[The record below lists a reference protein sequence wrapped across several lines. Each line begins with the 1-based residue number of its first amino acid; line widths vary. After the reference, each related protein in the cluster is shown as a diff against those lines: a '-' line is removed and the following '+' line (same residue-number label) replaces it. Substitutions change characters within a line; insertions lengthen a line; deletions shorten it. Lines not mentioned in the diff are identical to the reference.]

1 MQNFLE
7 KNFKKTHGY
16 HTLTII
22 LFIILGVFFL
32 STIPS
37 VRASWALATTVKP
50 ETFTELYFEN
60 QLNLPSIVKAN
71 QQYYFD
77 FTIHNLEN
85 QNMTYLYEVY
95 LQTGDVKLPIDRSI
109 VTIKNNQYKTVPEE
123 FSLNVPFIKSEIV
136 VNLINK
142 NQQIDFWFENIRPS
156 VTKVIAKKKI
166 KTIITYKIPSPTPT
180 IFFLRPTVPVASA
193 SAVSKQYGGWYMH
206 GNKVMV
212 WLGKDSNNQ
221 DIWSNTLPK

>member
-1 MQNFLE
+1 MRNYLQ
-7 KNFKKTHGY
+7 KNFKIKLVY
-16 HTLTII
+16 YTLTII
-22 LFIILGVFFL
+22 LFIILEVFA
-32 STIPS
+32 IPS

-50 ETFTELYFEN
+50 ETYTELYFEN

-85 QNMTYLYEVY
+85 QNMTYPYEVY
-95 LQTGDVKLPIDRSI
+95 LQTGDVKLPIDRNT
-109 VTIKNNQYKTVPEE
+109 VTIKNSQYKTVQEG
-123 FSLNVPFIKSEIV
+123 FSINVPFIKSEIV

-142 NQQIDFWFENIRPS
+142 NQQIDFWFKNIRLPL
-156 VTKVIAKKKI
+156 TKIAKKQI

-193 SAVSKQYGGWYMH
+193 SAVSKKYGGWYMH
-206 GNKVMV
+206 GNKIMV

-221 DIWSNTLPK
+221 DIWSITLPK